1 MNIFIKKMSISI
13 KTMKISIKKAK
24 ISIEKM
30 NISIEKM
37 VFLQLREGQNRS
49 FATKKSVTERP
60 IQ

>member
-1 MNIFIKKMSISI
+1 MSISI

-37 VFLQLREGQNRS
+37 VFLQLGERQDRS
-49 FATKKSVTERP
+49 FATKKSVTARP